1 MSTSST
7 SKHKPRRR
15 QTQKEKTPTKD
26 SDPMPRTPRAHATSL
41 ETIEV
46 LPRTPITSRTPRR
59 AYAAWSADEDGHAE
73 EVELSLLGEEDRRQA
88 ASDLT
93 LEEEQAYLAQADGK
107 RPFSSRDKRAIVLL
121 IILCASSSHKV
132 PVVERSVA
140 EHVSHSATRDA
151 GHVPGYVPRNTPRN
165 LQDVLPISLS
175 LYAVY

>member
-59 AYAAWSADEDGHAE
+59 GYAAWSADEDGHAE

-93 LEEEQAYLAQADGK
+93 LEEEQAYLSQADGK

-121 IILCASSSHKV
+121 IILCASSLALIAR
-132 PVVERSVA
+132 PILNA
-140 EHVSHSATRDA
+140 DCTRA
-151 GHVPGYVPRNTPRN
+151 QT
-165 LQDVLPISLS
+165 
-175 LYAVY
+175 